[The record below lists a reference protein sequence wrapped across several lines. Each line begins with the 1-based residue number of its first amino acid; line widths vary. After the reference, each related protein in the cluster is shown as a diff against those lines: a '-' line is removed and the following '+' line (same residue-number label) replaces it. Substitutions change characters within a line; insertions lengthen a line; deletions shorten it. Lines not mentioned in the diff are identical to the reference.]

1 MSLSPPLSL
10 SELQLLNDELLAA
23 LRSGVSLD
31 LGLRESA
38 GQLPERMSLLANQL
52 AGHLTAGMS
61 LTESLESL
69 NPQPPSVYR
78 VLVAAG
84 IRGNKLEVVLTRLNE
99 FSRVVGDLRES
110 LRRAIVYPIA
120 VGVVAYVLT
129 CMATLC
135 CVPPL
140 REFLRDLKAEPSLPV
155 KVVYALY
162 DTFPI
167 WAIGIPAMV
176 GLACLTGIVFDWV
189 RSGNAGAFGFLRYI
203 PGFGRLMRNAE
214 LSRLAHLLAIQTEY
228 GLPLP
233 ESLRRCADAVAA
245 PQLRGFCLTAAD
257 RVERGESFG
266 ESLTHSQVV
275 PPFMKWLLSV
285 PSSQADLVHNTRQ
298 AAEVYRERTM
308 LQAEWIARVI
318 PVVLT
323 LVFGTTVVA
332 LYCWAVIG
340 SLITVWERVV

>member
-1 MSLSPPLSL
+1 MSLSLPLTL

-38 GQLPERMSLLANQL
+38 GHLPGRMSLLAHQL

-61 LTESLESL
+61 LTESLEAL
-69 NPQPPSVYR
+69 DPQPPTVYR

-84 IRGNKLEVVLTRLNE
+84 IRGNQLEVVLTRLNE

-110 LRRAIVYPIA
+110 LRRAIIYPIS
-120 VGVVAYVLT
+120 VGVMAYLLT
-129 CMATLC
+129 CMATYF

-140 REFLRDLKAEPSLPV
+140 REFMTDLRAEPSLPV
-155 KVVYALY
+155 RVVYALH
-162 DTFPI
+162 DTLPI
-167 WAIGIPAMV
+167 WAIGIPAIV
-176 GLACLTGIVFDWV
+176 GLACLAGIVFDWMQ
-189 RSGNAGAFGFLRYI
+189 SGNAAASGFLRYI
-203 PGFGRLMRNAE
+203 PGFGRLMQNAE

-233 ESLRRCADAVAA
+233 ESLRRCADAVAT
-245 PQLRGFCLTAAD
+245 PNLRGFCLSAAD

-266 ESLTHSQVV
+266 ESLTHSPMV

-285 PSSQADLVHNTRQ
+285 PSSQADLAHSTRQ

-308 LQAEWIARVI
+308 LQAEWIARVVPI
-318 PVVLT
+318 VLT

-332 LYCWAVIG
+332 LYGWAVMG
-340 SLITVWERVV
+340 SLITVWERVM